1 MLEKAFSEIYTK
13 FNLQFYSKIFSRFQH
28 REASLSAVET
38 FSVEA
43 IYALGSPTV
52 NEFASFTQ
60 ISAPNAAYK
69 VNNLIKK
76 GYIRKIQSE
85 QDKREYHLEVTEKFL
100 EYYGITYDYI
110 TVVMDR
116 IRQRFPEEDIVKFE
130 EMLVVISKELMPEA
144 EIAK

>member
-13 FNLQFYSKIFSRFQH
+13 FKLQFYSKIFSRFQH

-43 IYALGSPTV
+43 IYALDSPTV

-85 QDKREYHLEVTEKFL
+85 QDKREYHLVVTEKFL

-110 TVVMDR
+110 SVVMDR

-130 EMLVVISKELMPEA
+130 EMLIVISKELMPEA
-144 EIAK
+144 GSKQ